1 MKNKQLHIYNK
12 INIKH
17 IALHTEATLNE
28 KYKEKRKN
36 KIKYGKFSN
45 KTNNK

>member
-28 KYKEKRKN
+28 KYK
-36 KIKYGKFSN
+36 GK
-45 KTNNK
+45 KKEQDQIWQI